1 MVALLAPYAR
11 VLRLPGA
18 LAFTV
23 SGLVARMPVAMVSL
37 GIVLLVSERTGS
49 YALAG
54 AVSASFLVANAV
66 FAVPQARLIDRLGQ
80 RRVLATAALVSGA
93 GLLALMA
100 CVELDQPT
108 PWPHLA
114 AAVAGA
120 ALPQIG
126 SSIRARWSHLVA
138 DKGELHT
145 AYSFES
151 VVDEGVFIVGPAL
164 VTGLATIVHPLAG
177 LSFALL
183 ATLAGT
189 IYLAGQKRTEP
200 PVIGAVHHE
209 GGPRMPWRMLV
220 PLIVSAFAMG
230 ALLGSA
236 EVTTV
241 AFSDEAGATAMAGPL
256 LAIWAIGSLISGVL
270 TGAMAARASNASRF
284 RWGMLALGVLMLP
297 LPFVGG
303 FVALAVCLFFSGFA
317 ISPTLIAAFG
327 WVEES
332 VPSGRITEGIT
343 MFTTGLGAGLAPGAA
358 LAGLVVDEHGASASY
373 WVVVAAGLAGAA
385 VALLATPRGSDRLRQ
400 EGPLGTPVPVG
411 DEDGGVVPED
421 RSAV

>member
-1 MVALLAPYAR
+1 MSDVAALLAPYGR

-23 SGLVARMPVAMVSL
+23 SGLVARMPMSMVSL
-37 GIVLLVSERTGS
+37 GIVLLVSHRTGS

-80 RRVLATAALVSGA
+80 RRVLAAAALVSGG
-93 GLLALMA
+93 GLLAMMG
-100 CVELDQPT
+100 CVELDLSV

-120 ALPQIG
+120 TLPQIG

-138 DKGELHT
+138 DKSALHT

-164 VTGLATIVHPLAG
+164 VTALATIVHPMAG
-177 LSFALL
+177 LTFAVV
-183 ATLAGT
+183 ATVAGT
-189 IYLAGQKRTEP
+189 VFLVSQKRTEP
-200 PVIGAVHHE
+200 TVTGAAHHE
-209 GGPRMPWRMLV
+209 GKPGMPWRVMA

-230 ALLGSA
+230 ALLGGA
-236 EVTTV
+236 EVATV

-270 TGAMAARASNASRF
+270 TGALSARTSNASRF

-297 LPFVGG
+297 LPFVDG
-303 FVALAVCLFFSGFA
+303 FVVLAVCLFVSGFA
-317 ISPTLIAAFG
+317 ISPTLIAAFA
-327 WVEES
+327 WVEQS

-358 LAGLVVDEHGASASY
+358 LAGLVVDEAGASASY
-373 WVVVAAGLAGAA
+373 WVVVTAGLSGAA
-385 VALLATPRGSDRLRQ
+385 VALLATPRSSGQVSVD
-400 EGPLGTPVPVG
+400 GPLA
-411 DEDGGVVPED
+411 EPELA
-421 RSAV
+421 S